1 MNIEPNYKATTVIL
15 NDFESHGIV
24 QFNKEYLDEEF
35 FKNFIKFRKIF
46 SHSISELITKLDM
59 FETKNE
65 EMTCFI
71 VYSELS
77 YINSHL
83 DAIKKFLKIIINPIK
98 LEEGFGKDTT
108 LQQMIQRIC
117 NKMNYNEKLQS
128 SIRGLFLLDFRE
140 AITQQQYRIEKT
152 GHIVIY
158 PKDDKMRKELNI
170 KDLADHASQAMEI
183 LSAMFDWSNGKT
195 RKPGKKSEILE
206 DIVSDLTKQ
215 VQALDRKLERLS

>member
-1 MNIEPNYKATTVIL
+1 MNIEPNYKATSVIL
-15 NDFESHGIV
+15 NDFESHGLV

-46 SHSISELITKLDM
+46 SHSISELISKLDT

-71 VYSELS
+71 IYSDLS

-98 LEEGFGKDTT
+98 LEEGFDKDTT

-117 NKMNYNEKLQS
+117 NKMNYNEKLQN

-140 AITQQQYRIEKT
+140 ATSQQQYVIEKT
-152 GHIVIY
+152 GHVVIY
-158 PKDDKMRKELNI
+158 PKDNKMREKLDI
-170 KDLADHASQAMEI
+170 KDLDDYASQAIEI

-195 RKPGKKSEILE
+195 RKPEAKSYDLD

-215 VQALDRKLERLS
+215 VQELDKKFENLS